1 MDTVTTLF
9 AGGSLIVA
17 FLSGMVMLFAPCC
30 VTFMLPA
37 YLGTVFK
44 SRFKVLLLTG
54 VFAAGVA
61 TIILPIVL
69 GARFV
74 TSFLTANH
82 LYVFTAGGLLMI
94 GVGFM
99 TLYNKRLRLPFV
111 SRLKAPQANDVA
123 SAYSLGVVSGASSA
137 CCAPVVLGALTLAAL
152 SPTWWHAT
160 AIGLSYTLGIVFPLF
175 VMAVIAKK
183 GVPKLFLAVQQK
195 KVRLGNL
202 QVSLANFIA
211 FLILTGTGLVMLV
224 LTLTGRNNASM
235 GSADV
240 ALKLRSGIDRLQSAV
255 QGVPLAEVVFA
266 LFLVGFFV
274 YVVYLARREKVP
286 PSQDGEK
293 DGKKQDV

>member
-1 MDTVTTLF
+1 MDGATALF
-9 AGGSLIVA
+9 AGGSLLVA
-17 FLSGMVMLFAPCC
+17 FLGGMVMLFAPCC

-54 VFAAGVA
+54 VFATGIA
-61 TIILPIVL
+61 TVILPIVL

-74 TSFLTANH
+74 TSFLSANH
-82 LYVFTAGGLLMI
+82 TYVFTAGSLLMI
-94 GVGFM
+94 GIGFM

-111 SRLKAPQANDVA
+111 SKLKAPQANDVA
-123 SAYSLGVVSGASSA
+123 SAYGLGVVSGASSA

-195 KVRLGNL
+195 KLHFGNL
-202 QVSLANFIA
+202 HVSLANFIA
-211 FLILTGTGLVMLV
+211 FLILTGAGLVLLL
-224 LTLTGRNNASM
+224 LTLTGRNNVSM
-235 GSADV
+235 VSADLTV
-240 ALKLRSGIDRLQSAV
+240 GLKTDIDKLQSVV
-255 QGVPLAEVVFA
+255 QDMPLVEIVFS
-266 LFLVGFFV
+266 LLVVGFFI
-274 YVVYLARREKVP
+274 YVFYLVRRENTP
-286 PSQDGEK
+286 PSQHDEK
-293 DGKKQDV
+293 DGKQEI